1 MSDLPPPSQA
11 PKKSRSGCLLALYI
25 ALGLGAVMI
34 VMTGIGIWL
43 FLRSEIGQKVVDVAS
58 DGFALVREANQAP
71 GTEALR
77 AAGCSQAM
85 VIPTS
90 KVLKLVGEFAPDARR
105 ELPESFADGT
115 LVMCQLNTRDGE
127 GPDCARSPEC
137 TRAPLRKRRSVSVSW
152 CRIRG
157 KVRPSVRA
165 RDARDGSFLG
175 SLEKQ

>member
-1 MSDLPPPSQA
+1 MPDLPPPSSPA
-11 PKKSRSGCLLALYI
+11 PKSRSGCLLALYI

-43 FLRSEIGQKVVDVAS
+43 FLRSETGQKLVDVAS
-58 DGFALVREANQAP
+58 DGIALVREATQAP

-127 GPDCARSPEC
+127 GPDCAEVARVYARAAPQAPERFGVMVQNQRQGQAKC
-137 TRAPLRKRRSVSVSW
+137 QGSY
-152 CRIRG
+152 
-157 KVRPSVRA
+157 
-165 RDARDGSFLG
+165 ARDGSFLG
-175 SLEKQ
+175 SLERQ